1 MDEGDNAHLRFTF
14 GALKWIHFIDSLY
27 ARGPIALTELTAIVA
42 LWFFRGR
49 RGELS
54 AFTPSPTGVATV
66 VSGTE
71 KSGRNLLED
80 FLDTY
85 LVFRDLPIRF

>member
-1 MDEGDNAHLRFTF
+1 MLVLDEGYNAHLRFTF

-27 ARGPIALTELTAIVA
+27 ARAPTALTELTAIVA

-54 AFTPSPTGVATV
+54 AFTSSPTGVATV
-66 VSGTE
+66 VYPEKFLIGGYPEPVEGT
-71 KSGRNLLED
+71 
-80 FLDTY
+80 
-85 LVFRDLPIRF
+85 